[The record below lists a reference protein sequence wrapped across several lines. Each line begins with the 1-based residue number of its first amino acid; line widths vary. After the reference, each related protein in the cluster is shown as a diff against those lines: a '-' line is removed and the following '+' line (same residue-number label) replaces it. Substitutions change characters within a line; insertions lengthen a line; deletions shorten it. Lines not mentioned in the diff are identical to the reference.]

1 VRRALIL
8 LLRRLIGAVPVLL
21 IVAVGAFLL
30 LEAAPGDAV
39 DAYLAA
45 TGGADSE
52 RVSELRAEWGL
63 DRGPLQRF
71 LAYAAALIR
80 GDLGWSTAFQRPAL
94 EVISERLPST
104 LILMSLATALAFGV
118 GSLLGIVAGA
128 RPGSLSDRALSL
140 TSLAIYAMPGFWLGL
155 VLIVIFAVD
164 LRWLPIGGLETIASG
179 KSGFDRLLDIGRH
192 LLLPVASLGIVYLA
206 LYLRLM
212 RDSMAEI
219 WKEDFVRA
227 ARARG
232 IPRRRLILRH
242 VARNALLPVVTMLG
256 LQFGSMLGGS
266 IVVEGVFAVPGVG
279 RLALEAVAQR
289 DIPLLLG
296 VMLISAVIVVA
307 VNLLTDIAYAVL
319 DPRVGSSGRAA

>member
-1 VRRALIL
+1 LR
-8 LLRRLIGAVPVLL
+8 RRLIGVVPVLL
-21 IVAVGAFLL
+21 IVAISAFLL
-30 LEAAPGDAV
+30 LEAAPGDAI

-45 TGGADSE
+45 TGGADAA
-52 RVSELRAEWGL
+52 RVRELRAEWGL
-63 DRGPLQRF
+63 DRGPVQRF
-71 LAYAAALIR
+71 FAYGAALGR
-80 GDLGWSTAFQRPAL
+80 GDLGWSTAFERPVL
-94 EVISERLPST
+94 DVILERLPRT
-104 LILMSLATALAFGV
+104 LILMGLATALAFGV
-118 GSLLGIVAGA
+118 GSFLGILAGA
-128 RPGSLSDRALSL
+128 RPGSLRDRTLSL
-140 TSLAIYAMPGFWLGL
+140 TSLAVYAMPGFWLGL

-179 KSGFDRLLDIGRH
+179 KTGIDRLVDIARH

-232 IPRRRLILRH
+232 IPRRRLIFRH

-256 LQFGSMLGGS
+256 LQFGSMMGGS
-266 IVVEGVFAVPGVG
+266 IVVEGVFAIPGVG

-296 VMLISAVIVVA
+296 VVLISALVVIM
-307 VNLLTDIAYAVL
+307 VNLVTDIIYAAL
-319 DPRVGSSGRAA
+319 DPRVGSSGTAA

>member
-1 VRRALIL
+1 MCIR
-8 LLRRLIGAVPVLL
+8 
-21 IVAVGAFLL
+21 
-30 LEAAPGDAV
+30 
-39 DAYLAA
+39 
-45 TGGADSE
+45 DSY
-52 RVSELRAEWGL
+52 G
-63 DRGPLQRF
+63 
-71 LAYAAALIR
+71 AALGR
-80 GDLGWSTAFQRPAL
+80 GDLGWSTAFERPVL
-94 EVISERLPST
+94 DVILERLPRT

-118 GSLLGIVAGA
+118 GSFLGILAGA
-128 RPGSLSDRALSL
+128 RPGSLRDRTLSL
-140 TSLAIYAMPGFWLGL
+140 TSLAVYAMPGFWLGL

-179 KSGFDRLLDIGRH
+179 KTGIDRLVDIARH

-212 RDSMAEI
+212 RDSMAAI

-256 LQFGSMLGGS
+256 LQFGSMMGGS
-266 IVVEGVFAVPGVG
+266 IVVEGVFAIPGVG

-296 VMLISAVIVVA
+296 VVLISALVVIS
-307 VNLLTDIAYAVL
+307 VNLVTDIIYAVL
-319 DPRVGSSGRAA
+319 DPRVGSSGTAA

>member
-1 VRRALIL
+1 MQ
-8 LLRRLIGAVPVLL
+8 RRLIGAVPVLL
-21 IVAVGAFLL
+21 IVIVGAFLL

-45 TGGADSE
+45 TGGGDPAQISD
-52 RVSELRAEWGL
+52 LRAAWGL

-71 LAYAAALIR
+71 AAYGSALAR
-80 GDLGWSTAFQRPAL
+80 GDLGWSTAFQRPVL
-94 EVISERLPST
+94 DVILERLPNT
-104 LILMSLATALAFGV
+104 LILMGIATGCAFGI

-128 RPGSLSDRALSL
+128 RPGSGRDRILSL
-140 TSLAIYAMPGFWLGL
+140 ASLAIYAIPGFWLGL

-164 LRWLPIGGLETIASG
+164 LRWLPVGGLETIASDRTG
-179 KSGFDRLLDIGRH
+179 IDRLLDIARH
-192 LLLPVASLGIVYLA
+192 LMLPVASLGIVYLA

-219 WKEDFVRA
+219 WKEDFIRA

-232 IPRRRLILRH
+232 LPRHRLVLRH

-266 IVVEGVFAVPGVG
+266 IVVEGVFAIPGAG
-279 RLALEAVAQR
+279 RLALEAVTQR
-289 DIPLLLG
+289 DVPLLLG
-296 VMLISAVIVVA
+296 VMLISAALVII
-307 VNLLTDIAYAVL
+307 VNLATDIAYAAL
-319 DPRVGSSGRAA
+319 DPRVGNTGTAA

>member
-1 VRRALIL
+1 MRRALVL
-8 LLRRLIGAVPVLL
+8 LRRRLIGVVPVLL
-21 IVAVGAFLL
+21 IVAVSAFLL
-30 LEAAPGDAV
+30 LEAAPGDAI

-45 TGGADSE
+45 TGGADAA

-71 LAYAAALIR
+71 LAYGTALAR
-80 GDLGWSTAFQRPAL
+80 GDLGWSTAFERPVL
-94 EVISERLPST
+94 DVILERLPRT

-118 GSLLGIVAGA
+118 GSFLGILAGA
-128 RPGSLSDRALSL
+128 RPGSLRDRALSL
-140 TSLAIYAMPGFWLGL
+140 ASLAVYAMPGFWLGL

-179 KSGFDRLLDIGRH
+179 KTGIDRLVDIARH

-256 LQFGSMLGGS
+256 LQFGSMMGGS
-266 IVVEGVFAVPGVG
+266 IVVEGVFAIPGVG

-296 VMLISAVIVVA
+296 VVLISALLVIS
-307 VNLLTDIAYAVL
+307 VNLVTDIVYAVL
-319 DPRVGSSGRAA
+319 DPRVGSSGTAA

>member
-1 VRRALIL
+1 

-21 IVAVGAFLL
+21 IVIVGAFLL

-45 TGGADSE
+45 TGGADSA

-63 DRGPLQRF
+63 DGGPLQRF
-71 LAYAAALIR
+71 LAYGAALAR
-80 GDLGWSTAFQRPAL
+80 GDLGWSTAFQRQVL
-94 EVISERLPST
+94 DVILERLPST
-104 LILMSLATALAFGV
+104 LVLMSLATALAFGV
-118 GSLLGIVAGA
+118 GSLLGIAAGA
-128 RPGSLSDRALSL
+128 RPGSLRDRALSL
-140 TSLAIYAMPGFWLGL
+140 ASLAIYAMPGFWLGL

-179 KSGFDRLLDIGRH
+179 KSGIDRLFDMARH

-212 RDSMAEI
+212 RDSMVEI

-232 IPRRRLILRH
+232 IPRPRLVLRH

-266 IVVEGVFAVPGVG
+266 IVVEGVFAMPGVG
-279 RLALEAVAQR
+279 RLALEAVTQR

-296 VMLISAVIVVA
+296 VMLISAVIVIV
-307 VNLLTDIAYAVL
+307 VNLLTDIAYTVL
-319 DPRVGSSGRAA
+319 DPRVGSSGTAA

>member
-1 VRRALIL
+1 
-8 LLRRLIGAVPVLL
+8 LIGAVPVLL
-21 IVAVGAFLL
+21 IVAIGTFLL

-39 DAYLAA
+39 DAYLAS

-52 RVSELRAEWGL
+52 LVSELRAEWGL
-63 DRGPLQRF
+63 DRGPLPRF
-71 LAYAAALIR
+71 LAYAAALAR
-80 GDLGWSTAFQRPAL
+80 GDLGWSTAFQRPVL
-94 EVISERLPST
+94 DVISERLPAT
-104 LILMSLATALAFGV
+104 LVLMSLATALAFGA
-118 GSLLGIVAGA
+118 GSLLGIFAGA
-128 RPGSLSDRALSL
+128 RPGSLRDRTLSL

-179 KSGFDRLLDIGRH
+179 KTGIDRLVDMGRH

-212 RDSMAEI
+212 RDSMTEI

-232 IPRRRLILRH
+232 IPGRRLILRH

-266 IVVEGVFAVPGVG
+266 IVVEGVFAMPGVG
-279 RLALEAVAQR
+279 RLALEAVSQR

-296 VMLISAVIVVA
+296 IMLISAAVVIA
-307 VNLLTDIAYAVL
+307 VNLLTDIVYALL
-319 DPRVGSSGRAA
+319 DPRVGSSGTA

>member
-71 LAYAAALIR
+71 LAYAAALAR
-80 GDLGWSTAFQRPAL
+80 GDLGWSTAFQRPVL
-94 EVISERLPST
+94 DVISERLPST
-104 LILMSLATALAFGV
+104 LILMGLATALAFGV
-118 GSLLGIVAGA
+118 GSLLGIFAGA
-128 RPGSLSDRALSL
+128 RPGSLRDRALSL
-140 TSLAIYAMPGFWLGL
+140 TSLAVYAMPGFWLGL

-179 KSGFDRLLDIGRH
+179 KSGLDRFLDIGRH

-266 IVVEGVFAVPGVG
+266 IVVEGVFAIPGVG
-279 RLALEAVAQR
+279 RLALEAVSQR

-296 VMLISAVIVVA
+296 VMLISAVIVIA

-319 DPRVGSSGRAA
+319 DPRVGSSGTAA

>member
-1 VRRALIL
+1 MRRALVL
-8 LLRRLIGAVPVLL
+8 LRRRLIGVVPVLL
-21 IVAVGAFLL
+21 IVAVSAFLL
-30 LEAAPGDAV
+30 LEAAPGDAI

-45 TGGADSE
+45 TGGADAA
-52 RVSELRAEWGL
+52 RVNELRAEWGL

-71 LAYAAALIR
+71 LAYGAALAR
-80 GDLGWSTAFQRPAL
+80 GDLGWSTAFERPVL
-94 EVISERLPST
+94 DVILERLPRT

-118 GSLLGIVAGA
+118 GSFLGVLAGA
-128 RPGSLSDRALSL
+128 RPGSLRDRALSL
-140 TSLAIYAMPGFWLGL
+140 ASLAVYAMPGFWLGL

-179 KSGFDRLLDIGRH
+179 KTGIDRLVDIARH

-256 LQFGSMLGGS
+256 LQFGSMMGGS
-266 IVVEGVFAVPGVG
+266 IVVEGVFAIPGVG

-296 VMLISAVIVVA
+296 VVLISALLVII
-307 VNLLTDIAYAVL
+307 VNLVTDIVYAVL
-319 DPRVGSSGRAA
+319 DPRVGSSGTAA

>member
-1 VRRALIL
+1 MRRAFAL
-8 LLRRLIGAVPVLL
+8 LLRRSIGVVPVLL
-21 IVAVGAFLL
+21 IVIVGAFLL

-71 LAYAAALIR
+71 LAYGAALAR
-80 GDLGWSTAFQRPAL
+80 GDLGWSTAFERPVL
-94 EVISERLPST
+94 RVILERLPNT
-104 LILMSLATALAFGV
+104 LILMSLATALAFGA
-118 GSLLGIVAGA
+118 GSLLGILAGA
-128 RPGSLSDRALSL
+128 RPGSLRDRALSI
-140 TSLAIYAMPGFWLGL
+140 TSLAVYAMPGFWLGL

-179 KSGFDRLLDIGRH
+179 KTGISRLIDIARH

-212 RDSMAEI
+212 RDSMAEV

-227 ARARG
+227 VRARG

-266 IVVEGVFAVPGVG
+266 IVVEGVFALPGIG

-289 DIPLLLG
+289 DTPLLLG
-296 VMLISAVIVVA
+296 VMLVSAVTVII
-307 VNLLTDIAYAVL
+307 VNLLTDIAYTLL
-319 DPRVGSSGRAA
+319 DPRVGSSGTAA